1 MHTLI
6 PGAVAVTDLTMLLFE
21 GMWRD
26 LRLRTKEKHNRP
38 GKAGRCREDWGEQRK
53 GVPLMP

>member
-26 LRLRTKEKHNRP
+26 LRLRTKEVV
-38 GKAGRCREDWGEQRK
+38 GR
-53 GVPLMP
+53 V